1 MGKFEKHTS
10 YIFLAGTV
18 ILFGISIYLL
28 LSGGSSQGVTW
39 GRFGD
44 RMQGTIDGYS
54 TLLLACVLLF
64 LSLWMR
70 RNRSKGFT
78 FSQGEPHNLIA
89 KDVDADQ
96 VLEYLSPAGYSD
108 AICLFIENRNNRHIL
123 QLKDD
128 GSQDFLISLSDR
140 KNRLY
145 HLINPKRTVNRQ
157 MGFTLKQASGVV
169 EDYFHSGNLLKN
181 GKYVWVRESEK
192 ENYN

>member
-18 ILFGISIYLL
+18 ILFGI
-28 LSGGSSQGVTW
+28 G
-39 GRFGD
+39 
-44 RMQGTIDGYS
+44 
-54 TLLLACVLLF
+54 
-64 LSLWMR
+64 
-70 RNRSKGFT
+70 
-78 FSQGEPHNLIA
+78 
-89 KDVDADQ
+89 
-96 VLEYLSPAGYSD
+96 
-108 AICLFIENRNNRHIL
+108 ICLFIENRNNSHIL

-128 GSQDFLISLSDR
+128 GGQEFLISLSDR

-181 GKYVWVRESEK
+181 DKYVWVRESEK
-192 ENYN
+192 ENQI

>member
-54 TLLLACVLLF
+54 TLLLAC
-64 LSLWMR
+64 
-70 RNRSKGFT
+70 
-78 FSQGEPHNLIA
+78 I
-89 KDVDADQ
+89 
-96 VLEYLSPAGYSD
+96 
-108 AICLFIENRNNRHIL
+108 
-123 QLKDD
+123 
-128 GSQDFLISLSDR
+128 
-140 KNRLY
+140 LY

-181 GKYVWVRESEK
+181 DKYMWVRESE
-192 ENYN
+192 N